1 MRLHSARF
9 ALILSTVLTLG
20 LPASLCL
27 AETVPFKISGMT
39 CQACVKSVKAQVCSL
54 KSVKKCEVEVGK
66 VVLTSKDGQTID
78 PQEVAKAVK
87 AASKDFDIIKP

>member
-1 MRLHSARF
+1 MRIYSTTC
-9 ALILSTVLTLG
+9 ALMLSTGLVLG
-20 LPASLCL
+20 LPASICM

-39 CQACVKSVKAQVCSL
+39 CEACVKSVKSQVCAM

-78 PQEVAKAVK
+78 RQEVAKAIK
-87 AASKDFDIIKP
+87 AASKDFAIVTP